1 VTEVSGKVPGEAEKW
16 DDVIRKIT
24 SVWTPE
30 VAAEVLAAITKL
42 DLRAGAEVG
51 DVPTWDGTKYTPV
64 GSVQVATTVLTAN
77 EIKALHTT
85 PKQLVA
91 APGAGKFLFPQR
103 TLFDFV
109 PGTVPYTNPN
119 GSSFYAIYGVPPD
132 TGSNRVTYYDAGVL
146 TNAGRTIS
154 PEPVTLSDYVASM
167 VLGMAINFTLDQAV
181 LLGNGTLTV
190 TIVYLTI

>member
-1 VTEVSGKVPGEAEKW
+1 VNGKVPGEAEKW

-42 DLRAGAEVG
+42 NLRASASVG
-51 DVPTWDGTKYTPV
+51 DVPTWDGTKYTPT

-77 EIKALHTT
+77 EIKALHNT

-103 TLFDFV
+103 VLFDFI

-119 GSSFYAIYGVPPD
+119 GSSFYAIYGAPPD
-132 TGSNRVTYYDAGVL
+132 VGTKRGTYDLPGAGHARGLRCKHGARRGDQLHARPGSL
-146 TNAGRTIS
+146 TR
-154 PEPVTLSDYVASM
+154 
-167 VLGMAINFTLDQAV
+167 
-181 LLGNGTLTV
+181 
-190 TIVYLTI
+190 